1 MSTVIVWFFG
11 VWTALFIGVALSLV
25 GFDLFLTN
33 RREAMRK
40 AQGEVK

>member
-11 VWTALFIGVALSLV
+11 VWTALFVGVALSLV
-25 GFDLFLTN
+25 GFDLFLTH

-40 AQGEVK
+40 QGEVK